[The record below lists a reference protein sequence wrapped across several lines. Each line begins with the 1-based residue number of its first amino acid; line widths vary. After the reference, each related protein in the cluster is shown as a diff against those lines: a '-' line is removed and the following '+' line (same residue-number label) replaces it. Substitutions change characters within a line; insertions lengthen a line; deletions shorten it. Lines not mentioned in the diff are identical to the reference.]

1 MNLPGSMVLLLP
13 DSTSLHGHISLRNR
27 TWAMSVTRKIPV
39 HCLFA
44 LIVTAALSAMAAADP
59 GTTRLWYQQ
68 PATGFEQ
75 SLVLGN
81 GRLGAMVFGGTDS
94 ERIILNEESVWS
106 GCRMEHD
113 IPGGAKYLPEIR
125 RLLAEEK
132 FAEANAVNRKAF
144 QAQGTPQYGQKI
156 SPFGRYQTLGS
167 LRLTFMDAT
176 APVQEYCR
184 ELDLQTGLGTV
195 AYRRGTSQLSRDH
208 FVSAPDEVFVSR
220 LTGPVS
226 FTVMLDRPERFET
239 RHVGDRELLMT
250 GRLNNGF
257 GNDGL
262 TYVARLRVVGGRI
275 EPEGDGLRVTVDD
288 EVMLLVAAATDY
300 RGIAGR
306 KLEDPVAATAGD
318 LDRAAG
324 KSYAELRATQQ
335 ADHARLFSRMA
346 LWLPST
352 PNSRLPTDQRLA
364 GYRAG
369 KPDPAL
375 AALSANMGRYLLI
388 SSSRPGGLP
397 ANLQG
402 IWAEEVHTMW
412 NGDYHFNINTQ
423 MNYWPALTSNLADL
437 QEPLNTFVE
446 SLVEPGSKTAKAY
459 YNSRGWIAHRLTNIW
474 GYTSP
479 AGMDIGGPA
488 WLCEHLWEQYA
499 FTLDQEFLARV
510 YPVMKGSV
518 EFYLDNLWEEP
529 DHGWL
534 VTGPSASPENGFL
547 LSDGKTGSGI
557 CAGPTIDMQQLRE
570 LFANTMQAAAI
581 LGVDAALQE
590 KLAEV
595 WPRLAP
601 NQIAPDGALQEW
613 LKPYRER
620 EPTHRHCSPLYGL
633 YPAYE
638 ITPEGTPELAEA
650 ARRLLLRRGV
660 GQSTG
665 WSNAWKINLWARLD
679 DGQHAGA
686 FVHQMLCDNTFD
698 NLLSRFRPEGRKL
711 FQIEANLGLTAG
723 VHEMLLQSHPEP
735 GSREPV
741 IRLLP
746 ALPDAWPEG
755 RVSGLAAR
763 GNFFVDIAWRDGR
776 LAEAAIVS
784 GKGGGCR
791 VRYGDGT
798 KTLHLRPGEQKT
810 LTAADFTAADASR
823 SKSSAQTADK
833 PVLPA
838 DGGALPDLPDGT
850 RLVFLGDSITDMKW
864 GRNEQDRNHY
874 LGHSFVFLL
883 AARLGVDL
891 STTQLHFF
899 NRGISGNTVKNL
911 RDRWKKDAI
920 ALKPDILTI
929 LIGTN
934 DVGIGLRH
942 PHKLVTP
949 AAFEQDYR
957 HILQASRAANPALTI
972 VLLDPFVLPVGRLKD
987 SQAYRVRRE
996 ATDQLR
1002 AVVARLAA
1010 EFDAVHINT
1019 QDRLDAAAAAT
1030 SPDRWIW
1037 DGIHPLPSG
1046 HELLARWWLEAVS
1059 ARWPKAAPH

>member
-1 MNLPGSMVLLLP
+1 MRLPRRVPVQCLL
-13 DSTSLHGHISLRNR
+13 
-27 TWAMSVTRKIPV
+27 
-39 HCLFA
+39 A
-44 LIVTAALSAMAAADP
+44 LVVTAAMGLMAAADP

-68 PATGFEQ
+68 PATGFDQ

-81 GRLGAMVFGGTDS
+81 GRIGAMVFGEPNS

-113 IPGGAKYLPEIR
+113 VAGGAKYLPEIR

-132 FAEANAVNRKAF
+132 FTEANAVNRKAF
-144 QAQGTPQYGQKI
+144 QAQGAPQYGQKI

-167 LRLTFMDAT
+167 LRLTFTGAA

-195 AYRRGTSQLSRDH
+195 TYRRGRSLFAREH
-208 FVSAPDEVFVSR
+208 FVSAPDNVFVSR

-226 FTVMLDRPERFET
+226 FTVTLDRPERFET
-239 RHVGDRELLMT
+239 SRVGDRELLMT
-250 GRLNNGF
+250 GRLNDGF

-262 TYVARLRVVGGRI
+262 TYAARLRVVGGQA
-275 EPEGDGLRVTVDD
+275 EPEGDGLRVTADD
-288 EVMLLVAAATDY
+288 EVMLLIAAATDY

-306 KLEDPVAATAGD
+306 QLEDPVAATVGD
-318 LDRAAG
+318 LDRTAG
-324 KSYAELRATQQ
+324 KSYSQLRAAQQ
-335 ADHARLFSRMA
+335 ADHEQLFNRMS
-346 LWLPST
+346 LWLPAT

-375 AALSANMGRYLLI
+375 AALAANMGRYLLI

-423 MNYWPALTSNLADL
+423 MNYWPALTSHLAEL
-437 QEPLNTFVE
+437 QEPLNTFVA
-446 SLVEPGSKTAKAY
+446 SLVEAGEKTAKAY

-499 FTLDQEFLARV
+499 FTLDLEYLARV

-529 DHGWL
+529 GHGWL

-547 LSDGKTGSGI
+547 LPDGKTSSGI

-570 LFANTMQAAAI
+570 LFGNTMQAAAI
-581 LGVDAALQE
+581 LGVDAALQDE
-590 KLAEV
+590 LAEV
-595 WPRLAP
+595 RPRLAP

-613 LKPYRER
+613 LKPYGER

-650 ARRLLLRRGV
+650 ARRLLVRRSV

-665 WSNAWKINLWARLD
+665 WSNAWKISLWARLA

-711 FQIEANLGLTAG
+711 FQIDANFGFTAG

-735 GSREPV
+735 GRYEPV

-746 ALPDAWPEG
+746 ALPAAWPEG

-763 GNFFVDIAWRDGR
+763 GNFFLDIAWQDGQ
-776 LAEAAIVS
+776 LTQAAIVS

-791 VRYGDGT
+791 LRYGTAT
-798 KTLHLRPGEQKT
+798 KTLQFRPGERQR
-810 LTAADFTAADASR
+810 LVAADFTAAGVSR
-823 SKSSAQTADK
+823 SESTTRTTGK

-838 DGGALPDLPDGT
+838 GGKTLPNLPDGT

-891 STTQLHFF
+891 PTTQLHFL
-899 NRGISGNTVKNL
+899 NRGVSGNKVKDL
-911 RDRWKKDAI
+911 RDRWQQDAI
-920 ALKPDILTI
+920 AVRPDILTI

-942 PHKLVTP
+942 PDKAVTP

-957 HILQASRAANPALTI
+957 HILRASRAANPALTI
-972 VLLDPFVLPVGRLKD
+972 VLLDPFVLQAGRLED
-987 SQAYRVRRE
+987 PQAYRVRRV

-1002 AVVARLAA
+1002 VVVARLAA
-1010 EFDAVHINT
+1010 EFDAVHVKT
-1019 QDRLDAAAAAT
+1019 QDCFDAAADST
-1030 SPDRWIW
+1030 TPDHWIW
-1037 DGIHPLPSG
+1037 DGIHPLPPG
-1046 HELLARWWLEAVS
+1046 HELIARWWLEAVS
-1059 ARWPKAAPH
+1059 ARWPEE